1 MQFLDEEASMK
12 ENTEIV
18 QGYTI
23 IESARVGDTIFVLGE
38 NPNAVN
44 PYVVWTRDSD
54 GQGYHWGHYFN
65 TKADGIEC
73 LYAFALREAR
83 LHKDIDGLDHI
94 DYRGEYVS
102 DKLGDVLAYY
112 RISDED
118 VSKFLDKS
126 EVKNLKRMLMY
137 KDMSMEDMKKVLGFE
152 RDTYPIS
159 YEPPNMKPQPEHE
172 R

>member
-1 MQFLDEEASMK
+1 MMNPD
-12 ENTEIV
+12 IV

-23 IESARVGDTIFVLGE
+23 IESARVDDTTFVLGE

-73 LYAFALREAR
+73 LYAFALREAK
-83 LHKDIDGLDHI
+83 LHKDTLGLDHI

-112 RISDED
+112 HIADED
-118 VSKFLDKS
+118 VGKFLEKR
-126 EVKNLKRMLMY
+126 EVKTLKRMLMY
-137 KDMSMEDMKKVLGFE
+137 KDMSMDDMNKVLGYD
-152 RDTYPIS
+152 RNIYPIS
-159 YEPPNMKPQPEHE
+159 SNPENTKPPQQQE